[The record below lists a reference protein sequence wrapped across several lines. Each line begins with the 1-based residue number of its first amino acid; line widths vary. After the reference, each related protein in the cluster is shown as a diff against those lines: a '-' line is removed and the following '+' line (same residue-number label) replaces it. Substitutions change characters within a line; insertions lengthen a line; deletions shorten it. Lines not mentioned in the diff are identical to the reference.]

1 MNQPSFLP
9 VSRIGGSAARRGKRS
24 GADGSKE
31 EDRQWSSNEE
41 STQRQ
46 QATDH
51 PLASSSPQGT
61 KPTPLLCATMDVP
74 LLCCPSPSS
83 RCRPTVRRLPNQL
96 PPSSRS
102 AVPGCL
108 PFVASLMQHSHPA
121 ACRFDVEQRL
131 GVTDLER
138 SWCIRGR
145 SGVIEGHPQGQML
158 GENCASLCRQP
169 R

>member
-31 EDRQWSSNEE
+31 EDRKWSSNEE

-51 PLASSSPQGT
+51 PSTLSSPQGT
-61 KPTPLLCATMDVP
+61 KSIP

-96 PPSSRS
+96 PPPSRS
-102 AVPGCL
+102 AVRGRL
-108 PFVASLMQHSHPA
+108 PSVASLMQHSHPA

-131 GVTDLER
+131 GVTHLVR
-138 SWCIRGR
+138 SWCFRGHN
-145 SGVIEGHPQGQML
+145 GNH
-158 GENCASLCRQP
+158 
-169 R
+169 